1 MNKSYDI
8 LNLTTIQFA
17 NQHFPNFAYYYYAH
31 FYASQIK
38 IMLTFLQVM
47 VKIDQEK
54 PLAT

>member
-1 MNKSYDI
+1 MSKSYDV